1 LSNRSL
7 GFLAAFGATLI
18 YGLNHT
24 VAKNVMP
31 IYIGPYAFILLR
43 VIGASILFWT
53 VSLFIKTEKIDK
65 KDWPRIILCSFLGM
79 VINMLAF
86 FKGLE
91 LSTPVNSSVMITLSP
106 IIVFIFSA
114 ILLKEKI
121 ESMKAF
127 GIASGFVGA
136 LILVLY
142 TAKTG
147 VNAPN
152 IPMGNLLFIVNSFAY
167 GLYLVLVKPLISKY
181 NIITLLKWLF
191 LLGVIMNFPVTISQF
206 SEVEWTNLPLKEA
219 IIPMA
224 FVVIGTTFFTYLF
237 NAYALTKLTASSVS
251 SFIYLQPIVGIV
263 FAISTK
269 SDSLTLISVVG
280 MILIFIGIYLVTKK
294 MNMINQ
300 QLKKCAK
307 VCQKINIM
315 V

>member
-251 SFIYLQPIVGIV
+251 SFIYLQPIVGII

-294 MNMINQ
+294 TV
-300 QLKKCAK
+300 KT
-307 VCQKINIM
+307 
-315 V
+315 

>member
-1 LSNRSL
+1 M
-7 GFLAAFGATLI
+7 AAFGATLI

-31 IYIGPYAFILLR
+31 VYIGPYAFILLR
-43 VIGASILFWT
+43 VIGASLLFWT
-53 VSLFIKTEKIDK
+53 VSLFVKSEKIDK

-106 IIVFIFSA
+106 IFVFIFSA

-121 ESMKAF
+121 QSIKAF
-127 GIASGFVGA
+127 GITSGFVGA

-142 TAKTG
+142 TSKTG
-147 VNAPN
+147 ENAPN
-152 IPMGNLLFIVNSFAY
+152 IPLGNFLFIVNSFAY

-206 SEVEWTNLPLKEA
+206 LEVEWTSLPLKEA
-219 IIPMA
+219 VIPMV
-224 FVVIGTTFFTYLF
+224 FVVVGTTFFTYLF
-237 NAYALTKLTASSVS
+237 NAYALTKLTASSLS
-251 SFIYLQPIVGIV
+251 SFIYLQPIVGII

-269 SDSLTLISVVG
+269 SDSLSLVSLAG
-280 MILIFIGIYLVTKK
+280 MILIFIGIYLVTKRT
-294 MNMINQ
+294 
-300 QLKKCAK
+300 
-307 VCQKINIM
+307 VE

>member
-294 MNMINQ
+294 TVMT
-300 QLKKCAK
+300 
-307 VCQKINIM
+307 
-315 V
+315 

>member
-1 LSNRSL
+1 MSNRSL

-31 IYIGPYAFILLR
+31 VYIGPFAFILLR
-43 VIGASILFWT
+43 VIGASLLFWT
-53 VSLFIKTEKIDK
+53 VSLFIKSESIDK

-121 ESMKAF
+121 ENKKAF
-127 GIASGFVGA
+127 GIISGFIGA

-152 IPMGNLLFIVNSFAY
+152 IPLGNLLFIVNSFAY
-167 GLYLVLVKPLISKY
+167 GLYLVLVKPLIAKY

-191 LLGVIMNFPVTISQF
+191 LLGVIMNFPVTINQF
-206 SEVEWTNLPLKEA
+206 FEVDWTNLPIKEA
-219 IIPMA
+219 VIPMI
-224 FVVIGTTFFTYLF
+224 FVVVGTTFFTNII

-269 SDSLTLISVVG
+269 SDSLTLVSVVG
-280 MILIFIGIYLVTKK
+280 MGLIFVGIYLVTKK
-294 MNMINQ
+294 TT
-300 QLKKCAK
+300 KT
-307 VCQKINIM
+307 
-315 V
+315 

>member
-1 LSNRSL
+1 MSNRSL

-18 YGLNHT
+18 YVLNHT

-31 IYIGPYAFILLR
+31 VYIGPYAFILLR
-43 VIGASILFWT
+43 VIGASLLFWT
-53 VSLFIKTEKIDK
+53 VSLFVKSEKIDK

-106 IIVFIFSA
+106 IVVFIFSA

-121 ESMKAF
+121 QSIKAF
-127 GIASGFVGA
+127 GITSGFVGA

-142 TAKTG
+142 TSKTG
-147 VNAPN
+147 ENAPN
-152 IPMGNLLFIVNSFAY
+152 IPLGNFLFIVNSFAY

-206 SEVEWTNLPLKEA
+206 LEVEWTSLPLKEA
-219 IIPMA
+219 VIPMV
-224 FVVIGTTFFTYLF
+224 FVVVGTTFFTYLF
-237 NAYALTKLTASSVS
+237 NAYALTKLTASSLS
-251 SFIYLQPIVGIV
+251 SFIYLQPIVGII

-269 SDSLTLISVVG
+269 SDSLSLVSLAG
-280 MILIFIGIYLVTKK
+280 MILIFIGIYLVTKRT
-294 MNMINQ
+294 
-300 QLKKCAK
+300 
-307 VCQKINIM
+307 VE

>member
-1 LSNRSL
+1 MSNRSL

-31 IYIGPYAFILLR
+31 VYIGPYAFILLR
-43 VIGASILFWT
+43 VIGASLLFWT
-53 VSLFIKTEKIDK
+53 VSLFVKSEKIDK
-65 KDWPRIILCSFLGM
+65 EDWPRIILCSFLGM

-91 LSTPVNSSVMITLSP
+91 LSTPVNGSVMITLSP
-106 IIVFIFSA
+106 IFVFIFSA

-121 ESMKAF
+121 QSIKAF
-127 GIASGFVGA
+127 GITSGFVGA

-142 TAKTG
+142 TSKTG
-147 VNAPN
+147 ENAPN
-152 IPMGNLLFIVNSFAY
+152 IPLGNFLFIVNSFAY

-206 SEVEWTNLPLKEA
+206 LEVEWTSLPLKEA
-219 IIPMA
+219 VIPMV
-224 FVVIGTTFFTYLF
+224 FVVVGTTFFTYLF
-237 NAYALTKLTASSVS
+237 NAYALTKLTASSLS
-251 SFIYLQPIVGIV
+251 SFIYLQPIVGII

-269 SDSLTLISVVG
+269 SDSLSLVSLAG
-280 MILIFIGIYLVTKK
+280 MILIFIGIYLVTKRT
-294 MNMINQ
+294 
-300 QLKKCAK
+300 
-307 VCQKINIM
+307 VE

>member
-1 LSNRSL
+1 MSNRSL

-31 IYIGPYAFILLR
+31 VYIGPYAFILLR
-43 VIGASILFWT
+43 VIGASLLFWT
-53 VSLFIKTEKIDK
+53 VSLFVKSEKIDK

-106 IIVFIFSA
+106 IVVFIFSA

-121 ESMKAF
+121 QSMKAF
-127 GIASGFVGA
+127 GITSGFVGA

-147 VNAPN
+147 ENAPN
-152 IPMGNLLFIVNSFAY
+152 IPLGNFLFIVNSFAY

-206 SEVEWTNLPLKEA
+206 LEVEWTSLPLKEA
-219 IIPMA
+219 IIPML
-224 FVVIGTTFFTYLF
+224 FVVVGTTFFTYLF
-237 NAYALTKLTASSVS
+237 NAYALTKLTASSLS

-269 SDSLTLISVVG
+269 SDSLSLVSLAG
-280 MILIFIGIYLVTKK
+280 MILIFIGIYLVTKRTVE
-294 MNMINQ
+294 I
-300 QLKKCAK
+300 
-307 VCQKINIM
+307 
-315 V
+315 

>member
-294 MNMINQ
+294 TV
-300 QLKKCAK
+300 KT
-307 VCQKINIM
+307 
-315 V
+315 

>member
-1 LSNRSL
+1 MSNRSL

-43 VIGASILFWT
+43 VIGASLLFWT
-53 VSLFIKTEKIDK
+53 VSLFIKSEKIDRN
-65 KDWPRIILCSFLGM
+65 DWPRIILCSFLGM

-91 LSTPVNSSVMITLSP
+91 LSTPVNSSVIITISP

-121 ESMKAF
+121 QFLKTI
-127 GIASGFVGA
+127 GIISGFIGA
-136 LILVLY
+136 IILVLY
-142 TAKTG
+142 TSKTG
-147 VNAPN
+147 INAPN
-152 IPMGNLLFIVNSFAY
+152 IPLGNMLFILNSFAY
-167 GLYLVLVKPLISKY
+167 GLYLVLVKPLIEKY

-191 LLGVIMNFPVTISQF
+191 LLAIFLNLPVTFNEFTS
-206 SEVEWTNLPLKEA
+206 VKWADLPIKNAVL
-219 IIPMA
+219 PML
-224 FVVIGTTFFTYLF
+224 FVVVGTTFCTYLF
-237 NAYALTKLTASSVS
+237 NAYALRTLSPSTVS

-263 FAISTK
+263 YAVSTK
-269 SDSLTLISVVG
+269 SDTLSLVSVTG

-294 MNMINQ
+294 KVISY
-300 QLKKCAK
+300 KK
-307 VCQKINIM
+307 
-315 V
+315 

>member
-1 LSNRSL
+1 MSNRSL

-31 IYIGPYAFILLR
+31 VYIGPYAFILLR
-43 VIGASILFWT
+43 VIGASLLFWT
-53 VSLFIKTEKIDK
+53 VSLFVKSDKIDK

-106 IIVFIFSA
+106 IVVFIFSA

-121 ESMKAF
+121 QSIKAF
-127 GIASGFVGA
+127 GITSGFVGA

-142 TAKTG
+142 TSKTG
-147 VNAPN
+147 ENAPN
-152 IPMGNLLFIVNSFAY
+152 IPLGNFLFIVNSFAY

-206 SEVEWTNLPLKEA
+206 LEVEWTSLPLKEA
-219 IIPMA
+219 VIPMV
-224 FVVIGTTFFTYLF
+224 FVVVGTTFFTYLF
-237 NAYALTKLTASSVS
+237 NAYALTKLTASSLS
-251 SFIYLQPIVGIV
+251 SFIYLQPIVGII

-269 SDSLTLISVVG
+269 SDSLSLVSLAG
-280 MILIFIGIYLVTKK
+280 MILIFIGIYLVTKRT
-294 MNMINQ
+294 
-300 QLKKCAK
+300 
-307 VCQKINIM
+307 VE